1 MKNICAPEP
10 LVSGTDKAGKVPLD
24 VFDVVELGC
33 EGILDIDDD
42 DFPVGLSFIEKSHDA
57 EDLDLLDLANI
68 ADLFADLANVERI
81 VVTFGLGLC
90 VELSRIFPSL
100 RR

>member
-1 MKNICAPEP
+1 M
-10 LVSGTDKAGKVPLD
+10 PLD

-33 EGILDIDDD
+33 KRILDIDDD
-42 DFPVGLSFIEKSHDA
+42 DFPVGLAFIEEGHDA

-68 ADLFADLANVERI
+68 ADLFADLADIKRV

-90 VELSRIFPSL
+90 VELSGIFPSL